1 MTNEARPSAHAWQPK
16 TPEQEMEMA
25 RVLESIMFDRLHN
38 YVQKTAHET
47 MALHM
52 SGPVD
57 GFTVPIAATVIKKA

>member
-1 MTNEARPSAHAWQPK
+1 MTTTPEQTSPAWQPK

-52 SGPVD
+52 AGPVD

>member
-1 MTNEARPSAHAWQPK
+1 MTSPTWSPQ

-38 YVQKTAHET
+38 YVQKTANEM

-52 SGPVD
+52 AGPVE
-57 GFTVPIAATVIKKA
+57 GFTVPVAAPDTTNA